1 MNRRNSCLL
10 VRSSF
15 LWLYCVLQFCVR
27 FSFLGSFCVAM
38 CLRVCAFVV
47 LDLVTSVLCQKIGYK
62 DLLHND
68 LFCVTWDIKPQ
79 LKPRP
84 SLSRL
89 PRSCESYD
97 FP

>member
-1 MNRRNSCLL
+1 VVIL
-10 VRSSF
+10 
-15 LWLYCVLQFCVR
+15 CVTVLSVLDLAFWDH
-27 FSFLGSFCVAM
+27 CVAM